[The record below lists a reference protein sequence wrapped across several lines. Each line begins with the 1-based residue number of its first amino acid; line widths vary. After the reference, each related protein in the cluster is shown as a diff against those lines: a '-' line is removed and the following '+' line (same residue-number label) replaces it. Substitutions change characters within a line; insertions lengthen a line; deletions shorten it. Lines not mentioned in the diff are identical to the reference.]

1 MVVDRDVA
9 PFWTLMPLRCCL
21 PLTFLVLAVS
31 KDSIGLNIGTFV
43 VVDRDAG
50 SSSDLGV
57 AFPCHSMS
65 LFMTR
70 SVSVAAGVFY
80 SDILWFTY

>member
-1 MVVDRDVA
+1 MACIFINSGD
-9 PFWTLMPLRCCL
+9 LIQLC
-21 PLTFLVLAVS
+21 
-31 KDSIGLNIGTFV
+31 IGTFV

-57 AFPCHSMS
+57 AFPFHSMS